1 MFRTHTLY
9 WRKESLLIPVLEKW
23 VIFFLFFSFVVL
35 INHLGLDPVCPLGCA
50 QVQSHANWRVK
61 PEAVMEPLQQQAAQP
76 GPPQPQ
82 NLAPLGMDA
91 REKQGQQMREAQFL
105 YAQKLVTQTLLSAT
119 PGRPSGSSSLGPLVR
134 VPPATAVT
142 QVFEGNSANS
152 EPEEEE
158 GGLEDDNGDDDIAEV
173 AEKEAQAASKYSQ
186 GQKVAC
192 QDPRAAP
199 ISGLLPAPGLPPH
212 GQQAQEDHTKD
223 ATKAPPAVS
232 TAGQPGWNQD
242 EQLKQVSLSHVGV
255 IHLFFLKA
263 SQRGLWAAR
272 TKVCD
277 SVCLVTLLQ

>member
-1 MFRTHTLY
+1 
-9 WRKESLLIPVLEKW
+9 
-23 VIFFLFFSFVVL
+23 
-35 INHLGLDPVCPLGCA
+35 
-50 QVQSHANWRVK
+50 
-61 PEAVMEPLQQQAAQP
+61 MEPLQQQAAQP
-76 GPPQPQ
+76 GPPQPP

-142 QVFEGNSANS
+142 RVFEGNSANS

-158 GGLEDDNGDDDIAEV
+158 GGLEDDDGDDDIAEV

-223 ATKAPPAVS
+223 ATKAPPTVS

-242 EQLKQVSLSHVGV
+242 EQLKQNGGLAWSDDADGG
-255 IHLFFLKA
+255 
-263 SQRGLWAAR
+263 RGREISRDFA
-272 TKVCD
+272 KVCNI
-277 SVCLVTLLQ
+277 SFVITKGAVLSGSLYLIPKE